1 MSYEKKHQAFQKFYQ
16 KTKEERLDVLKQEAL
31 LTEEESLF
39 LLQDESKLKDKGNQ
53 IIENFLCN
61 YEIPLGLATDFL
73 IDGKYF
79 VLPMATEEPSVIA
92 AASFGAKTILQGGG
106 FQTKSLSRALRG
118 QVIFLNF
125 EKECLENFAKEK
137 EAFIESIYENRP
149 SLKNYGKVVDL
160 FYEIK
165 ENFLIFYL
173 LLDTG
178 DAMGANLM
186 NSVLESL
193 SPLLEHFCKGEK
205 LMAILSNHNTDS
217 LVTASFHL
225 PFACLANKKEA
236 KTEESAYFEGKKMA
250 SRIVEANRLAEIN
263 VFRACT
269 HNKGIMNG
277 IQAFV
282 LASGNDTRAVDA
294 SVHSWAASSGQ
305 YQALTRYTL
314 SENGLQGSICLPL
327 HLGVLGGTIQNQPLA
342 KLSLSLL
349 ERQKGS
355 PLEAEDLSRF
365 CACLGL
371 AQNFSALR
379 ALVGAGI
386 QKGHMKLHARAVL
399 SELGASEEI
408 IAHLLPIIE
417 KEKIHQRKAI
427 ETLFN
432 KEKKEKTN
440 E

>member
-1 MSYEKKHQAFQKFYQ
+1 MHYEKKQQAFQKFYQ
-16 KTKEERLDVLKQEAL
+16 KTKEERLKVLKQEAL
-31 LTEEESLF
+31 LTEDEYLC
-39 LLQDESKLKDKGNQ
+39 LLQEESKLKDKSNQ

-61 YEIPLGLATDFL
+61 YEIPLGLATDFF
-73 IDGKYF
+73 IDGRYF

-92 AASFGAKTILQGGG
+92 AASFGAKTLLQGGG
-106 FQTKSLSRALRG
+106 FQTKVLSRALRG
-118 QVIFLNF
+118 QIVFLNF
-125 EKECLENFAKEK
+125 EKACLQNFEKEK
-137 EAFIESIYENRP
+137 EHFIESIYANRP
-149 SLKNYGKVVDL
+149 SLKDYGKVIDL

-165 ENFLIFYL
+165 EKFLIFYL

-178 DAMGANLM
+178 HAMGANLM

-193 SPLLEHFCKGEK
+193 APLLEDFCKGEK

-225 PFACLANKKEA
+225 PFACLANKKEK
-236 KTEESAYFEGKKMA
+236 KTEEMAYLEGHRMA
-250 SRIVEANRLAEIN
+250 SRIVEANELAKVD

-282 LASGNDTRAVDA
+282 LASGNDTRAVEA
-294 SVHSWAASSGQ
+294 SVHSFAAASGQ

-314 SENGLQGSICLPL
+314 TEKGLQGEICLPL
-327 HLGVLGGTIQNQPLA
+327 HLGILGGTIQNHPLA
-342 KLSLSLL
+342 KMSLSLL
-349 ERQKGS
+349 EKQKGCA
-355 PLEAEDLSRF
+355 LEAEDLARF

-371 AQNFSALR
+371 AQNLSALR

-399 SELGASEEI
+399 SELGASEEE

-417 KEKIHQRKAI
+417 KEKIHQRKAL
-427 ETLFN
+427 EMLF
-432 KEKKEKTN
+432 KKEQKEITQ
-440 E
+440 